1 MARNLEIKKCKT
13 CGTMLNPESRLDRIL
28 KGRNE
33 ALEKYYNKYI
43 RRKKLSVGIVKMMLY
58 GVAITPMRIMD

>member
-1 MARNLEIKKCKT
+1 MAKNPEIKKCKT

-43 RRKKLSVGIVKMMLY
+43 RRKK
-58 GVAITPMRIMD
+58 

>member
-13 CGTMLNPESRLDRIL
+13 CGTMLSSESRLDIIL

-33 ALEKYYNKYI
+33 VLERYYRKYI
-43 RRKKLSVGIVKMMLY
+43 KKNK
-58 GVAITPMRIMD
+58 